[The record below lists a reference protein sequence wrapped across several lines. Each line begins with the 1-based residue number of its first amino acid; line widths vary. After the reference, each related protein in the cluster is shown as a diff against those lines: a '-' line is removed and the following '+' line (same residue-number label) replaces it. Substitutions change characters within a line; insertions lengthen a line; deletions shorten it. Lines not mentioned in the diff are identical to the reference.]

1 MWIGLSGDKYIGG
14 MMELAHPPV
23 EPGIWTGVE
32 PSLCCKEGMQ
42 SRETCT
48 GLRGELVQNI
58 IKFPRKNKGWA

>member
-32 PSLCCKEGMQ
+32 PS
-42 SRETCT
+42 
-48 GLRGELVQNI
+48 VV
-58 IKFPRKNKGWA
+58 RKGCNPERPAQA